1 MACRQCSGLDWA
13 CRHRNRS
20 IPGYNRLLS
29 LRRKI
34 GAELSPFTPLPTSP
48 SKATRK
54 RKIVAEI
61 GQLEAR
67 LIGHLAGINN
77 VLERRIKLRGL
88 K

>member
-1 MACRQCSGLDWA
+1 M
-13 CRHRNRS
+13 
-20 IPGYNRLLS
+20 NRLLY

-34 GAELSPFTPLPTSP
+34 GAELSPFTPLPALP
-48 SKATRK
+48 PQATRK

-61 GQLEAR
+61 GELEAK
-67 LIGHLAGINN
+67 LIGHLRHDIND